1 MSRLTGALQG
11 AEARLRLASRR
22 CCWSGARANAMVAT
36 VTGLD
41 GALAGKPFTVGSR
54 PITFGRGDENDVVIS
69 NLLASRLHA
78 ELRPE
83 AGGYVLQD
91 RGSSNGTWVNGSRVS
106 VQQLHP
112 GDEIVIGGE
121 TFRFETSDVVRVGGP
136 VAPAASAP

>member
-1 MSRLTGALQG
+1 
-11 AEARLRLASRR
+11 
-22 CCWSGARANAMVAT
+22 MVAT

-69 NLLASRLHA
+69 NLLASRVHA

-106 VQQLHP
+106 AQQLHP

-121 TFRFETSDVVRVGGP
+121 TFRFETSDVQTSLQVPRVGGP
-136 VAPAASAP
+136 VAPAASAPVLRVTVTGGGPVA